1 MKIADSVFLGSGTAE
16 QKFNF
21 GIPLLDVHRTHHG
34 VKASFGEGE
43 PRHTSMPSPSLLEVP
58 WRYP

>member
-1 MKIADSVFLGSGTAE
+1 MKIADSVFLGGGAAE

-21 GIPLLDVHRTHHG
+21 SIPLLDVHGAHHG
-34 VKASFGEGE
+34 VKASLRERE
-43 PRHTSMPSPSLLEVP
+43 PRHTSIPSLSLLEVP

>member
-1 MKIADSVFLGSGTAE
+1 MKIADGVFLGGGTAE
-16 QKFNF
+16 QKFHF
-21 GIPLLDVHRTHHG
+21 SIPLLDVYSAHYG
-34 VKASFGEGE
+34 VKVSFREGE